1 MRYRLTA
8 SLVSGTALVAG
19 CCLALGTPAAGA
31 ATAVSQAPAAATAV
45 HGQKLI
51 VTFRYAQI
59 QAAARRV
66 PGGTA
71 QRRKQPAPG
80 QLSGPQAAA
89 FLRSTARG
97 YAAEKQAVL
106 ARQPGVR
113 LLRDYPLLP
122 TVLVRVTSAGA
133 AARLAADPLVVS
145 VTPDATV
152 RLAGQA
158 RVSSVS
164 PDSAPLDLKLIDDVK
179 AKAAGD
185 RGEGTVVAIL
195 DNGTDYKNH
204 AFGKCKVGASSCRV
218 LAYKDFAAPP
228 RKGLSFNGHGT
239 NVAGQ
244 VLKVAPDARL
254 VIGNVFHPGDTA
266 SRADIVSG
274 LDWVLSQQL
283 KHATEYT
290 FRAVSLSLGEAAHDT
305 SACPGSYAEPDF
317 SQLASVGI
325 QPVVAAGN
333 SAYVD
338 GKYVNGVENPACAP
352 DALAVGA
359 VYDKNIKKASWPGC
373 TDKTTAA
380 DKVTCFSQGG
390 PLVGVLAPGVGETAA
405 GLTFS
410 GTSQATPLVSGAIAA
425 LGSGAAGT
433 SSSAIVETMESTGHL
448 VTDSRTG
455 LKTPRIDVYAAEKS
469 LSRDAVGGVIIKTSK
484 VGLGVMQWGDLN
496 VAGQVPSAQGTTA
509 YGLRYLATNNDFTGP
524 GCLCEGWGAAA
535 TAAGADGY
543 ADQAEGIGGLRLVS
557 FTHSAG
563 SAKSVVAIGR
573 SFQVTHAYGPVS
585 GTGDLIK
592 DKVTI
597 KNVSHHALHGVK
609 YRRLVDWDMEP
620 TAFNEYVTIE
630 GFRNAR
636 TLTATTDDGFDS
648 ADPLTSS
655 DSLGATGNFVRY
667 GPEDQGAQFDFTFG
681 TLKAGKSITFT
692 EYYGAAGGQAAAYR
706 DLARIK
712 AQAYSL
718 GEPSS
723 STNGTPN
730 TAILAFTGIG
740 GKALK
745 YPPR

>member
-1 MRYRLTA
+1 MRYRLSA
-8 SLVSGTALVAG
+8 SLVSGTVLVAG
-19 CCLALGTPAAGA
+19 CCLAFGAPAAGA
-31 ATAVSQAPAAATAV
+31 ATAASQHAAAAAAAR
-45 HGQKLI
+45 GQKLI

-59 QAAARRV
+59 QAAARRM
-66 PGGTA
+66 PADTA
-71 QRRKQPAPG
+71 QQRQARASG
-80 QLSGPQAAA
+80 QLSGPQAAT
-89 FLRSTARG
+89 FLRVTARG
-97 YAAEKQAVL
+97 YAAEKHTVL
-106 ARQPGVR
+106 ARQRGVR

-122 TVLVRVTSAGA
+122 TALVRASANA
-133 AARLAADPLVVS
+133 AARLAADPLVLS

-158 RVSSVS
+158 RSAAVS
-164 PDSAPLDLKLIDDVK
+164 PDSAPADLKLIDDVK

-185 RGEGTVVAIL
+185 LGEGTVVAIL
-195 DNGTDYKNH
+195 DNGTNYKNH
-204 AFGKCKVGASSCRV
+204 AFGKCKVGAKGCRV

-228 RKGLSFNGHGT
+228 KKGLSFNGHGT

-244 VLKVAPDARL
+244 VLKVAPDAKL

-283 KHATEYT
+283 SHATDYT
-290 FRAVSLSLGEAAHDT
+290 FRAVSLSLGESAHDT
-305 SACPGSYAEPDF
+305 SSCPDSYAEPDF
-317 SQLASVGI
+317 SQLAAVGI

-333 SAYVD
+333 NAYVS

-359 VYDKNIKKASWPGC
+359 VYDKNIKKAAWADC

-405 GLTFS
+405 GITFS
-410 GTSQATPLVSGAIAA
+410 GTSQATPLVSGAVAA

-433 SSSAIVETMESTGHL
+433 SSAEIVSTIESTGHQ

-455 LKTPRIDVYAAEKS
+455 TKVPRLDVYAAEKA
-469 LSRDAVGGVIIKTSK
+469 LAREAVGGVIIKTSK

-496 VAGQVPSAQGTTA
+496 VAGQVPSAEGTTA
-509 YGLRYLATNNDFTGP
+509 YGLRYLPTNNDFTGP

-535 TAAGADGY
+535 TASGADGY

-557 FTHSAG
+557 FTHTAD
-563 SAKSVVAIGR
+563 SAKSVVSIGK
-573 SFQVTHAYGPVS
+573 SFRVTHAYSPVS
-585 GTGDLIK
+585 GVPDLIK

-597 KNVSHHALHGVK
+597 KNVSRHALHGVK

-630 GFRNAR
+630 GFKNSAK
-636 TLTATTDDGFDS
+636 LTATTNDGFDS
-648 ADPLTSS
+648 ANPLSAL
-655 DSLGATGNFVRY
+655 DNLGATGNFVRF
-667 GPEDQGAQFDFTFG
+667 GPLDQGAQFDFTFG

-692 EYYGAAGGQAAAYR
+692 EYYGAAASQAGAYK
-706 DLARIK
+706 DLAKVK

-745 YPPR
+745 YPPK